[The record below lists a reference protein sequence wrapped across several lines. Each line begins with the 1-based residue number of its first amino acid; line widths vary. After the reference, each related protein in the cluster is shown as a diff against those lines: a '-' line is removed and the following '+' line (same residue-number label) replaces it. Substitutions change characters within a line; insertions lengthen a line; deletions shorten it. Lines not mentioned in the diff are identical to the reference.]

1 VADVGGLP
9 HHLRWCAAYSFIA
22 PILTD
27 QAGVPAPLVPLV
39 LTGFG
44 VGGSFVVGTI
54 LAGRFGDAHASL
66 VTIPTPP

>member
-44 VGGSFVVGTI
+44 VGSFVGTI
-54 LAGRFGDAHASL
+54 LAGRPGDAHASL
-66 VTIPTPP
+66 VTILTPP